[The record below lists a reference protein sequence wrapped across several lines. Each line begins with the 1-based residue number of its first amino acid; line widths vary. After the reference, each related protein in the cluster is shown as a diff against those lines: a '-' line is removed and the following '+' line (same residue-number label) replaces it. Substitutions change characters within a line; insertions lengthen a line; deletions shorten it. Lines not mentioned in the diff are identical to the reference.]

1 LQARPVPRSLATAT
15 PKVSNCM
22 KSLIVILVLLA
33 SAGLLFSGYLSAVNL
48 LSDACAFNEPCPIF
62 LGYPACFYGFAMY
75 LVMFFV
81 TVLGVLGRVGHKKV
95 FLTDGV
101 VSILGILF
109 AGRFVAQEIVQ
120 ARITGALGLSTCAY
134 GLIFYVS
141 IFIVSLIGKSR
152 ATQ

>member
-1 LQARPVPRSLATAT
+1 MGIHGQDLVDERTT
-15 PKVSNCM
+15 YM
-22 KSLIVILVLLA
+22 KSFIVILVFLA

-48 LSDACAFNEPCPIF
+48 LSDTCASDEPCPLF

-81 TVLGVLGRVGHKKV
+81 TGLGVLGRVGYKKV
-95 FLTDGV
+95 FLTDVV
-101 VSILGILF
+101 VSIFGIVF
-109 AGRFVAQEIVQ
+109 AGRFVVQELLQ
-120 ARITGALGLSTCAY
+120 AHITGTLGLSTCAY

-152 ATQ
+152 PTQ